1 MWFWPTLLVDWLL
14 SEDWHNSLHK
24 DSAIGKKKRIIID
37 NNERIGNDLI
47 NLDRFKNDGKE
58 SINDWIFN
66 HLS

>member
-14 SEDWHNSLHK
+14 CEDWHNSLHK

-58 SINDWIFN
+58 SINDWIFK